1 MTSTFFRRIFL
12 LLIIAIS
19 FPVLNAQDY
28 KYEIGGM
35 AGGAF
40 YMGDANKGTI
50 MKGLNPSLGGV
61 FRYNAN
67 YRWALKADLLWAK
80 IAGNTKGLDNV
91 FPFSE
96 DIPFSQ
102 NLFELGGQAEFNF
115 LPYSDKYAYMNT
127 SHITPYLLAGLGFTM
142 ATGGDNTFVGINIP
156 LGIGVKY
163 KLKERINLGC
173 EFSFRKLFGDGL
185 EGNEKLEDPYNIK
198 SSIWKNKD
206 WYSSLLFF
214 ITWDF
219 GPRSQPCNNANSIS
233 GY

>member
-1 MTSTFFRRIFL
+1 
-12 LLIIAIS
+12 
-19 FPVLNAQDY
+19 VLNAQDY

-35 AGGAF
+35 AGGAY

-67 YRWALKADLLWAK
+67 LRWALKADLLWAK
-80 IAGNTKGLDNV
+80 VSGNTKGLDNV

-96 DIPFSQ
+96 DASFSQ

-127 SHITPYLLAGLGFTM
+127 SRITPYLLAGLGFTV
-142 ATGGDNTFVGINIP
+142 ATGEDKTFAGINIP

-185 EGNEKLEDPYNIK
+185 EGNEKLKDPYNIK

-206 WYSSLLFF
+206 WYSCLLFF

-219 GPRSQPCNNANSIS
+219 GTKSQPCNNANSIS